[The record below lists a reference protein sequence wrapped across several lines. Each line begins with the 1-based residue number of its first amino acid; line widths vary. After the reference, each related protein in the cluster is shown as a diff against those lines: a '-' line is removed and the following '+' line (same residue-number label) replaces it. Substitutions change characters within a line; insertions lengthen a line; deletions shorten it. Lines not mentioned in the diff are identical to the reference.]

1 MKRLLTA
8 RTWLPVAV
16 SALLVVALFLWRDRQ
31 RASLRGGTRPSGPIA
46 ALVLLEPVG
55 PIADPPRQFRWTR
68 DAGAERYRVEL
79 FDQNAQNVGVA
90 VTNDTV
96 LAAGALSNRTLNAGQ
111 WRVVPIGADGVD
123 LPRHV
128 RAVFVVAR

>member
-1 MKRLLTA
+1 MRPPG
-8 RTWLPVAV
+8 PV
-16 SALLVVALFLWRDRQ
+16 
-31 RASLRGGTRPSGPIA
+31 A

-55 PIADPPRQFRWTR
+55 PIAGPPRQFRWTR

-79 FDQNAQNVGVA
+79 FDQNATRVGVA
-90 VTNDTV
+90 VTSDTI
-96 LAAGALSNRTLNAGQ
+96 LAAGALSSRTLNAGQ
-111 WRVVPIGADGVD
+111 WRVVPIGEGGVD